1 MFGLT
6 ARDGAAVVALVVV
19 AALAA
24 AAGPTAAQ
32 SDAPAAVAISNVTA
46 STETPTAGEGFSLR
60 VTVSNYEG
68 SRHDTSLEQLVVR
81 AGGERRYVANEL
93 GRLAPGSQ
101 TTVTVP
107 VTLDRAGQR
116 TLQIQL
122 YGSSDGGLVN
132 TQTPFVVD
140 VRNPQRPGLSVSVP
154 DAVPGTTRTVNVTVA
169 NGGVRPIENI
179 GVTVDSP
186 DEAVEFDERTR
197 VRGQMGAGETR
208 SFQFPARATE
218 TGEYVVN
225 VSLTYADDGRQRAV
239 SRSFETRFGAPTNPG
254 RVILSGVDATQRGGT
269 VELSATASNVGG
281 TEVGGVVVSVAPSAP
296 DAVGRQTYFV
306 GSVEASDFSTFTLQ
320 TTANERLETLPVEV
334 TYVESDVERSFTTDV
349 TVASAATPAPRQ
361 RGGGGPLSFGVF
373 VLAVFGLG
381 LAVVV
386 GGVVYRR
393 RG

>member
-1 MFGLT
+1 MSGLT
-6 ARDGAAVVALVVV
+6 ARDGAAVAVALVVV

-24 AAGPTAAQ
+24 ATGPTAAQ
-32 SDAPAAVAISNVTA
+32 PAAVAISNVTA

-81 AGGERRYVANEL
+81 AGGERRYVADDL
-93 GRLAPGSQ
+93 GRLTPGSQ

-116 TLQIQL
+116 TLQLQL

-140 VRNPQRPGLSVSVP
+140 VRNQQRPGLSVSVP
-154 DAVPGTTRTVNVTVA
+154 DAVPGTTRDVNVTVA

-197 VRGQMGAGETR
+197 VQGQMDAGETR

-296 DAVGRQTYFV
+296 DTVGRQTYFV

-349 TVASAATPAPRQ
+349 TIASAATPAPRQ
-361 RGGGGPLSFGVF
+361 RGGGGLLSFGVL
-373 VLAVFGLG
+373 VPVVFGLG
-381 LAVVV
+381 LVVV
-386 GGVVYRR
+386 VGVVYRR